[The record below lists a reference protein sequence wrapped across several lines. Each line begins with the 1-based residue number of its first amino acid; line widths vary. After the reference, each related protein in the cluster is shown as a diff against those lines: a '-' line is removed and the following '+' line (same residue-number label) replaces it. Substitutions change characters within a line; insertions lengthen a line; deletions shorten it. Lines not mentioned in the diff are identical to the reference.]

1 MSTVSTGAGRS
12 AHWEK
17 VTNPT
22 NPKAPSVSREAEE
35 EAGGR
40 HNCLSQL
47 SRAHVAKKKSP
58 RRMSVIELG
67 GKTGLSG
74 SQVQL
79 LIWCFPPWQKRN

>member
-1 MSTVSTGAGRS
+1 MSTVSTGVGPPYRSGRS

-40 HNCLSQL
+40 RSCLSQL

-74 SQVQL
+74 L
-79 LIWCFPPWQKRN
+79 PGARF